1 MTAYSASLTVKNP
14 DSDQGSHSTST
25 RPPPGTRILETY
37 GRLSL
42 SFEPNR
48 GQTDGQVQFLSR
60 GWGYTLF
67 LTANQAVLSFSPP
80 LLETAQ
86 PNHDPA
92 HGTLGGQPKA
102 SNHGSGSAAWQEQL
116 LHRQRGRQMAQ
127 EHSYLCPGPVRDV
140 YPGVDLIYYGHH
152 QQLEYDFILAP
163 GADPN
168 TITLR
173 FQGADQ
179 LEVDAQG
186 DLVIHSGMGEV
197 RFQEPLVYQEV
208 DGIRQQIPGGL
219 CAQR

>member
-1 MTAYSASLTVKNP
+1 MHARSLGGIVVKETFSGHRLPEKVGIGRVYRVPHPRLRSAIGGILSLALLLPLTAYSASLTVKNP

-37 GRLSL
+37 GRLPL

-86 PNHDPA
+86 PNT
-92 HGTLGGQPKA
+92 TLLMELSGANPKPQIT
-102 SNHGSGSAAWQEQL
+102 GLDQL
-116 LHRQRGRQMAQ
+116 PGRS
-127 EHSYLCPGPVRDV
+127 SYFIGKEAGKWRRNIPTYARVQYRDV

-152 QQLEYDFILAP
+152 Q
-163 GADPN
+163 
-168 TITLR
+168 
-173 FQGADQ
+173 
-179 LEVDAQG
+179 
-186 DLVIHSGMGEV
+186 
-197 RFQEPLVYQEV
+197 
-208 DGIRQQIPGGL
+208 
-219 CAQR
+219 